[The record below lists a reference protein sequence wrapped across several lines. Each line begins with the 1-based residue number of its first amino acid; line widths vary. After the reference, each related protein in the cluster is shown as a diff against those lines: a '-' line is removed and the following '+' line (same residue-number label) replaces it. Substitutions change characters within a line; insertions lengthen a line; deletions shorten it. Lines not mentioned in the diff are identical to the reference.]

1 VQTIA
6 TTGAGVPA
14 LVDAI
19 ARFRE
24 HGSSHLDA
32 RRRARSEYRLREL
45 VTDRFMKHLEGHV
58 LAEGEF
64 KGFVDRIAAREVDP
78 YTAANTLLKK
88 VLQSSSPPIL
98 RSSIP

>member
-1 VQTIA
+1 VKTIA

-24 HGSSHLDA
+24 HGSSQQVA

-45 VTDRFMKHLEGHV
+45 VTDRFMKYLEGHV

-64 KGFVDRIAAREVDP
+64 KGVVDRIAAREVDP